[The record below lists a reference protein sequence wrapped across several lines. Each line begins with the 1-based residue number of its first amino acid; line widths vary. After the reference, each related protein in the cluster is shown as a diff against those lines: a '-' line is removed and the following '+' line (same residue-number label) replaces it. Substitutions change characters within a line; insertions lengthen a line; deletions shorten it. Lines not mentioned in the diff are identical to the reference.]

1 MRKKLT
7 LGLFG
12 FGCVGQ
18 GLYHV
23 LEETH
28 GLKATIKKIVVK
40 NKEKQR
46 PLSKDLFVF
55 DKDAVLNDP
64 EIDVVV
70 ELIDDANA
78 AFEILKT
85 ALKNGKH
92 VVTANKKMIAEHLE
106 EIFYLQQQ
114 YDRSVLYEGAVCGSI
129 PILRNLEEYYDNDL
143 LTGIEGIFNGS
154 TNYILTKVFEE
165 KKGYAEALKQ
175 AQELGFAESD
185 PRLDVQAF
193 DPKFKLTIAIAHAFG
208 VFVKPENIV
217 NIGIDKI
224 SDLDLKFAHEKG
236 YAIKLI
242 ARAVRVD
249 GKIYG
254 LVAPQFVEAENPLS
268 NIRLEYNAVQLQGA
282 FADKQLFV
290 GKGAGSYPTGSAVLS
305 DISALTYDYRY
316 EYKKTNQLPR
326 NEFSNNW
333 SIETFVR
340 FPQGENVAI
349 RDFEK
354 FEAGYAASG
363 QQYMVGQTDFAKL
376 KEWAQNEN
384 IGIILAPQA
393 TFKAAQT
400 SPVSELLHSA

>member
-224 SDLDLKFAHEKG
+224 SDLDLKFAREKG

-254 LVAPQFVEAENPLS
+254 LVAPQFVESENPLS